1 MTFTELGIPPA
12 LADALAK
19 DNITEP
25 MPIQIAALP
34 ALLAG
39 KNAYLNSET
48 GTGKTLA
55 YLIPLLCRIDP
66 TLPEPQ
72 AMVLAPTH
80 ELAIQIQRV
89 AIALIQ
95 NSGLPIRTILL
106 IGGTALPRQ
115 LEKLKK
121 KPHLVIGSPGRVRDL
136 IAMKKLKPQSVRSVV
151 VDEAD
156 RLLADESLASIR
168 TILYSTPRTRQV
180 IFVSATEHRTATA
193 SANTLAPNLEMI
205 RAGVAPVN
213 PNIEHLYLVCEER
226 DKPDLLRKLI
236 HALNPERAIV
246 FVHRNEKAEDIAATL
261 AFHQLSASDLHGAYD
276 KSERKKAMD
285 DFRKGDTRI
294 LIASDIAARG
304 LDIADV
310 THIFNV
316 DVPSESKAY
325 LHRVGRTARAG
336 AKGHAISLM
345 TEPELRLVKR
355 FETELG
361 IKMFRVIV
369 QKGEVLV
376 MENGHS

>member
-1 MTFTELGIPPA
+1 MTFTELGIIPA
-12 LADALAK
+12 LVNALAK

-25 MPIQIAALP
+25 MPIQAAALP
-34 ALLAG
+34 TLVAG

-55 YLIPLLCRIDP
+55 YLLPLLCRINP
-66 TLPEPQ
+66 ALAEPQ

-89 AIALIQ
+89 ATTLVQ

-121 KPHLVIGSPGRVRDL
+121 KPHLAIGSPGRIRDL
-136 IAMKKLKPQSVRSVV
+136 IAMKKLKTHAIQSVV

-168 TILYSTPRTRQV
+168 TILYATPRTRQV
-180 IFVSATEHRTATA
+180 VFVSATEHRTATA
-193 SANTLAPNLEMI
+193 SANTLAPDLEMI
-205 RAGVAPVN
+205 RAGAAPVN

-226 DKPDLLRKLI
+226 DKPEILRKLI
-236 HALNPERAIV
+236 HALNPDRAIV

-261 AFHQLSASDLHGAYD
+261 AFHKLPASDLHGAYD

-316 DVPSESKAY
+316 DIPSESKAY

-355 FETELG
+355 YESELG
-361 IKMFRVIV
+361 INLFRVIV

-376 MENGHS
+376 VAPAY

>member
-1 MTFTELGIPPA
+1 MTFTESGILPA
-12 LADALAK
+12 LVAALAK
-19 DNITEP
+19 ENITEP
-25 MPIQIAALP
+25 MPIQVAAIP
-34 ALLAG
+34 ALLEG

-55 YLIPLLCRIDP
+55 YLLPLLCRIDP
-66 TLPEPQ
+66 AVAELQ

-89 AIALIQ
+89 VGTLVQ
-95 NSGLPIRTILL
+95 NSGLPIRTVLL
-106 IGGTALPRQ
+106 IGGTAIPRQ

-121 KPHLVIGSPGRVRDL
+121 KPHLIIGSPGRVRDL
-136 IAMKKLKPQSVRSVV
+136 IIMKKLKPQAVRSVV

-156 RLLADESLASIR
+156 RLLSDDSLVSVR
-168 TILYSTPRTRQV
+168 NILYATPRTRQV
-180 IFVSATEHRTATA
+180 VFVSATEHTTATA
-193 SANTLAPNLEMI
+193 SANTLAPDLVMI
-205 RAGVAPVN
+205 RAGATPVN

-226 DKPDLLRKLI
+226 DKPELLRKLI

-246 FVHRNEKAEDIAATL
+246 FVHRNEKAEVIAGKL
-261 AFHQLSASDLHGAYD
+261 AFHKLPASDLHGAYD

-316 DVPSESKAY
+316 DAPTESKAY

-336 AKGHAISLM
+336 AKGHAISLL
-345 TEPELRLVKR
+345 TENELRLVKR
-355 FETELG
+355 YEAELG
-361 IKMFRVIV
+361 IKLAEVILRE
-369 QKGEVLV
+369 GEVLV
-376 MENGHS
+376 VEH

>member
-1 MTFTELGIPPA
+1 MTFTESGILPA
-12 LADALAK
+12 LVDALAK
-19 DNITEP
+19 ENINEP
-25 MPIQIAALP
+25 MPIQVAAIP
-34 ALLAG
+34 ALLEG

-55 YLIPLLCRIDP
+55 YLLPLLCRIDP
-66 TLPEPQ
+66 AVAELQ

-89 AIALIQ
+89 VGTLVQ
-95 NSGLPIRTILL
+95 NSGLPIRTVLL
-106 IGGTALPRQ
+106 IGGTAIPRQ

-121 KPHLVIGSPGRVRDL
+121 KPHLIIGSPGRVRDL
-136 IAMKKLKPQSVRSVV
+136 IIMKKLKPQAVRSVV

-156 RLLADESLASIR
+156 RLLSDDSLVSVR
-168 TILYSTPRTRQV
+168 NILYATPRTRQV
-180 IFVSATEHRTATA
+180 VFVSATEHTTATA
-193 SANTLAPNLEMI
+193 SANTLAPDLVMI
-205 RAGVAPVN
+205 RAGATPVN

-226 DKPDLLRKLI
+226 DKPELLRKLI

-246 FVHRNEKAEDIAATL
+246 FVHRNEKAEVIAGKL
-261 AFHQLSASDLHGAYD
+261 AFHKLPASDLHGAYD

-316 DVPSESKAY
+316 DAPTESKAY

-336 AKGHAISLM
+336 AKGHAVSLL

-355 FETELG
+355 YETELG
-361 IKMFRVIV
+361 IKLNRVV
-369 QKGEVLV
+369 LREGEVLV
-376 MENGHS
+376 VE

>member
-1 MTFTELGIPPA
+1 MTFTESGILPA
-12 LADALAK
+12 LVDALAK
-19 DNITEP
+19 EHISEP
-25 MPIQIAALP
+25 MPIQVAAIP
-34 ALLAG
+34 ALLEG

-55 YLIPLLCRIDP
+55 YLLPLLCRIDP
-66 TLPEPQ
+66 AVAELQ

-89 AIALIQ
+89 VGTLVQ
-95 NSGLPIRTILL
+95 NSGLPIRTVLL
-106 IGGTALPRQ
+106 IGGTAIPRQ

-121 KPHLVIGSPGRVRDL
+121 KPHLIIGSPGRVRDL
-136 IAMKKLKPQSVRSVV
+136 IIMKKLKPQAVRSVV

-156 RLLADESLASIR
+156 RLLSDDSLVSVR
-168 TILYSTPRTRQV
+168 NILYATPRTRQV
-180 IFVSATEHRTATA
+180 VFVSATEHTTATA
-193 SANTLAPNLEMI
+193 SANTLAPDLVMI
-205 RAGVAPVN
+205 RAGATPVN

-226 DKPDLLRKLI
+226 DKPELLRKLI

-246 FVHRNEKAEDIAATL
+246 FVHRNEKAEVIAGKL
-261 AFHQLSASDLHGAYD
+261 AFHKLPASDLHGAYD

-316 DVPSESKAY
+316 DAPTESKAY

-336 AKGHAISLM
+336 AKGHAISLL
-345 TEPELRLVKR
+345 TENELRLVKR
-355 FETELG
+355 YEAELG
-361 IKMFRVIV
+361 IKLAEVILRE
-369 QKGEVLV
+369 GEVLV
-376 MENGHS
+376 VEH

>member
-1 MTFTELGIPPA
+1 MTFTESGILPA
-12 LADALAK
+12 LVDALAK
-19 DNITEP
+19 ENINEP
-25 MPIQIAALP
+25 MPIQVAAIP
-34 ALLAG
+34 ALLEG

-55 YLIPLLCRIDP
+55 YLLPLLCRIDP
-66 TLPEPQ
+66 AVSELQ

-89 AIALIQ
+89 VGTLVQ
-95 NSGLPIRTILL
+95 NSGLPIRTVLL
-106 IGGTALPRQ
+106 IGGTAIPRQ

-136 IAMKKLKPQSVRSVV
+136 IIMKKLKPQAVRSVV

-156 RLLADESLASIR
+156 RLLADDSLVSVR
-168 TILYSTPRTRQV
+168 NILYATPRTRQV
-180 IFVSATEHRTATA
+180 VFVSATEHTTATA
-193 SANTLAPNLEMI
+193 AANTLAPELVMI
-205 RAGVAPVN
+205 RAGATPVN

-226 DKPDLLRKLI
+226 DKPELLRKLI

-246 FVHRNEKAEDIAATL
+246 FVHRNEKAEVIAGKL
-261 AFHQLSASDLHGAYD
+261 AFHKLPASDLHGAYD

-316 DVPSESKAY
+316 DAPTESKAY

-336 AKGHAISLM
+336 AKGHAISLL
-345 TEPELRLVKR
+345 TENELRLVKR
-355 FETELG
+355 YEAELG
-361 IKMFRVIV
+361 IRLAEVILRE
-369 QKGEVLV
+369 GEVLV
-376 MENGHS
+376 VEH

>member
-1 MTFTELGIPPA
+1 MTFTELGILPS
-12 LADALAK
+12 LVDALAK

-25 MPIQIAALP
+25 MPIQVAALP
-34 ALLAG
+34 TLLAG

-55 YLIPLLCRIDP
+55 YLLPLFCRMDP
-66 TLPEPQ
+66 AATELQ
-72 AMVLAPTH
+72 AMILAPTH
-80 ELAIQIQRV
+80 ELAIQIQRIV
-89 AIALIQ
+89 GALAQ
-95 NSGLPIRTILL
+95 NSGLPIRSVLL

-115 LEKLKK
+115 IEKLKK
-121 KPHLVIGSPGRVRDL
+121 KPHLVIGSPGRIRDL
-136 IAMKKLKPQSVRSVV
+136 IIMKKLKTQAVRSVV

-156 RLLADESLASIR
+156 RLLTDESLVSVR
-168 TILYSTPRTRQV
+168 NILFATPRTRQV
-180 IFVSATEHRTATA
+180 ILVSATEHPPATA
-193 SANTLAPNLEMI
+193 SVNTLAPDLVMI
-205 RAGVAPVN
+205 RAGAAPVN

-226 DKPDLLRKLI
+226 DKPELLRKLI
-236 HALNPERAIV
+236 HALNPDRTIV
-246 FVHRNEKAEDIAATL
+246 FVHRNQKAEDITATL
-261 AFHQLSASDLHGAYD
+261 AFHKLTASDLHSAYD

-285 DFRKGDTRI
+285 DFRSGANRI

-304 LDIADV
+304 LDIANV

-355 FETELG
+355 YESELG
-361 IKMFRVIV
+361 IKMFRVIL

-376 MENGHS
+376 MEPS